1 MNISIYMHSSK
12 CKVIIG
18 FQALPNILNDDF
30 EIYNTIYE
38 TVSLLL
44 PQLVNK

>member
-12 CKVIIG
+12 CKVIG

-30 EIYNTIYE
+30 DIYNTIYE